1 MLQHPGGSFVGR
13 SFGTAGLVNSTIWL
27 PSHAV
32 SFLNS
37 QELGNASP
45 NTFAPQKVPFWCFCS
60 RFEATIRGT
69 KF

>member
-1 MLQHPGGSFVGR
+1 MLQHPGGNFVGR
-13 SFGTAGLVNSTIWL
+13 SFATAGLVNSIWL

-45 NTFAPQKVPFWCFCS
+45 NTFAPQKSAFLVFLQPF
-60 RFEATIRGT
+60 
-69 KF
+69 

>member
-1 MLQHPGGSFVGR
+1 MLQHPGGSFVGK
-13 SFGTAGLVNSTIWL
+13 SFGTAGLVNSTIIM
-27 PSHAV
+27 HAV

-45 NTFAPQKVPFWCFCS
+45 ITFLHLKKVPFWCLCS
-60 RFEATIRGT
+60 RFEATISGR

>member
-1 MLQHPGGSFVGR
+1 MLQHPGGSFVGI

-45 NTFAPQKVPFWCFCS
+45 NTFAPFASQKKSAFLVFLQPF
-60 RFEATIRGT
+60 
-69 KF
+69 